1 MDTRLATCFCFA
13 VGFFEFSH
21 ARRWT
26 TKYMDDAT
34 ACDHT
39 VTHNDDMEEGDFYTL
54 SSDRLQGH
62 LAKQH
67 FPAECS
73 EAFDFGDRLA
83 SVQIMSWYCSDK
95 IVGNPVL
102 TIYHDCT
109 ASRRNQMMTFN
120 CSSTVPKNLWIN
132 STSSCLTFYH
142 YRGVTTKDYFFEL
155 KVTAALISFPV
166 AGMAA
171 IFLLCI
177 VGSLLCAKIFC
188 VLTGYESRLP
198 NINFDELEDQ
208 KQILSSTS
216 RDPII
221 SVVEDQQQ
229 QPP

>member
-1 MDTRLATCFCFA
+1 
-13 VGFFEFSH
+13 
-21 ARRWT
+21 
-26 TKYMDDAT
+26 MDDAT

-109 ASRRNQMMTFN
+109 ASRRNQMVRVTLYQIYDISCF
-120 CSSTVPKNLWIN
+120 SSSPTDDIQLQ
-132 STSSCLTFYH
+132 F
-142 YRGVTTKDYFFEL
+142 D
-155 KVTAALISFPV
+155 
-166 AGMAA
+166 
-171 IFLLCI
+171 
-177 VGSLLCAKIFC
+177 GSKEPL
-188 VLTGYESRLP
+188 
-198 NINFDELEDQ
+198 
-208 KQILSSTS
+208 
-216 RDPII
+216 
-221 SVVEDQQQ
+221 DQQHIVMFDLLSLQ
-229 QPP
+229 RGHYEGLLF